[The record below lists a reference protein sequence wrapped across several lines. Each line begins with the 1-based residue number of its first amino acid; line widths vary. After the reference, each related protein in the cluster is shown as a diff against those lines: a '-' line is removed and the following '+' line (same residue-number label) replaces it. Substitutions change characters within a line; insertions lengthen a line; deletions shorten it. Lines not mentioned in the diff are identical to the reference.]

1 VTVPKPPAA
10 LGLIFCERLE
20 VVTSPARV
28 SLVGLLNELRIKT
41 FPAVLRFTAYAGLY
55 GGTGEGTIELSMMNA
70 ETEKVAY
77 RYSRWWANP
86 GRGRF
91 RHLEIPVRAWHLATP
106 GRFVARIRFEGKE
119 LASRIL
125 SVRKEMP

>member
-1 VTVPKPPAA
+1 MPKPPAA

-28 SLVGLLNELRIKT
+28 SLVGLFNELRIKK
-41 FPAVLRFTAYAGLY
+41 FPTVLRFTAYAALY
-55 GGTGEGTIELSMMNA
+55 GGAGEGTIELSVMNT

-77 RYSRWWANP
+77 RYRRWGANP
-86 GRGRF
+86 GPGWF
-91 RHLEIPVRAWHLATP
+91 RHLEIPVRAWHLAGP
-106 GRFVARIRFEGKE
+106 ARFIARIRFDGQE

-125 SVRKEMP
+125 SVQKEMP